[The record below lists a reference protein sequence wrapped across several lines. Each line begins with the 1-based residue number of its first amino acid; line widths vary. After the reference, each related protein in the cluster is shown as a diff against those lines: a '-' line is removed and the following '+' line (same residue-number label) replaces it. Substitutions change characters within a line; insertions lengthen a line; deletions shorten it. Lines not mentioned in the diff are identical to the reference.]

1 MPLYWGACSEL
12 ELVPAVSSQAQVGRI
27 GEPIDTRE
35 VTTHLLTVSQSTKE
49 LKENKK

>member
-1 MPLYWGACSEL
+1 MPLYWGACGEL
-12 ELVPAVSSQAQVGRI
+12 EGQGSQAQVGRI

-35 VTTHLLTVSQSTKE
+35 VPTHLLIVSQCTKE